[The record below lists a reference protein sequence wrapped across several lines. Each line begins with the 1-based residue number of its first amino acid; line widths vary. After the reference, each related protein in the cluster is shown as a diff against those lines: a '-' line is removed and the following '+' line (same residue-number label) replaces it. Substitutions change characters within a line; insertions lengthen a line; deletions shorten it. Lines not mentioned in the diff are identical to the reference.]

1 MPDIQ
6 ARTAAGVQN
15 GKGLRIQVSSIV
27 IYAIVTL
34 FSIACIIPF
43 LIIISASFTEEQ
55 SIVTYG
61 YRLWPRVFST
71 FAYNVIFTGSVSIFK
86 SYLVTI
92 AVTAAGTLASIIL
105 TLLLAYP
112 LSRKRYRY
120 RNAVNFYIFFTML
133 FNGGIVSWY
142 ILCTRYLG
150 LRNSYA
156 ALIVPYLLNAWYVF
170 LLRNFLA
177 TIPDSIE
184 ESATIDGAGNFR
196 ILFQIFVPLSLPGIA
211 TVGLF
216 STLMYWN
223 DWWLALMLCDGNE
236 LVPLQLYLMRII
248 QSVEFLKNNINVTQ
262 IKFSTIPSESV
273 RMAICVLATGPIIF
287 AYPFFQRYFIKGL
300 VIGSIKG

>member
-1 MPDIQ
+1 MNETYLQTTQIKVKSVPRKI
-6 ARTAAGVQN
+6 G
-15 GKGLRIQVSSIV
+15 ISSSILY
-27 IYAIVTL
+27 IIVAL
-34 FSIACIIPF
+34 FSVACIIPF
-43 LIIISASFTEEQ
+43 LIILSASFTDEQ
-55 SIVTYG
+55 AIVDFG
-61 YRLWPRVFST
+61 YRLWPGKFST
-71 FAYNVIFTGSVSIFK
+71 FAYEVIFSGSVSIMK
-86 SYLVTI
+86 SYMTTILVT
-92 AVTAAGTLASIIL
+92 VAGTTASIVL

-112 LSRKRYRY
+112 LSRKKYRF
-120 RNAVNFYIFFTML
+120 RNIVNFYVFFTML

-150 LRNSYA
+150 LRNNYQ
-156 ALIVPYLLNAWYVF
+156 ALIIPYMLNAWYVF

-196 ILFQIFVPLSLPGIA
+196 ILFQIYVPLALPGIA

-223 DWWLALMLCDGNE
+223 DWWLSLMLCDGNN

-248 QSVEFLKNNINVTQ
+248 QSVEFLKNNINVSQ
-262 IKFSTIPSESV
+262 LKFSTIPSESV
-273 RMAICVLATGPIIF
+273 RMAICVLATGPIIL
-287 AYPFFQRYFIKGL
+287 AYPFFQKYFIKGL

>member
-1 MPDIQ
+1 MAEAYLNI
-6 ARTAAGVQN
+6 A
-15 GKGLRIQVSSIV
+15 QVRVKSKKNPIKISSVFLYIIV
-27 IYAIVTL
+27 AL
-34 FSIACIIPF
+34 FSLVCIIPF
-43 LIIISASFTEEQ
+43 LVILSASFTDEQ
-55 SIVTYG
+55 AIVDFG
-61 YRLWPRVFST
+61 YSLWPIKFSS
-71 FAYNVIFTGSVSIFK
+71 FAYNVILSGSVGIVK
-86 SYLVTI
+86 SYMTTIVVTI
-92 AVTAAGTLASIIL
+92 VGTLASLLL

-112 LSRKRYRY
+112 LSRKKYRF

-150 LRNSYA
+150 LRNNYA
-156 ALIVPYLLNAWYVF
+156 ALIIPYLLNAWYVF

-196 ILFQIFVPLSLPGIA
+196 ILFQIFVPLALPGIA

-216 STLMYWN
+216 NTLLYWN
-223 DWWLALMLCDGNE
+223 DWWLSLMLCDGNE

-248 QSVEFLKNNINVTQ
+248 QSVEFLKNNINVSQ
-262 IKFSTIPSESV
+262 LKYSTIPSESV
-273 RMAICVLATGPIIF
+273 RMAICVLATGPIIL